1 MKLAKAHTVQGP
13 LLESFIKTATSL
25 DKGHLIK
32 EGYVIQTNDC
42 IKGCF
47 ILTQVSDE
55 DYWLKQLFIHPEMT
69 RNLPILLE
77 TIIMMTR
84 ELNGRKLYIHSHQV
98 LLDIILD
105 ALYFEKTRDIP
116 SALENIQKQSG
127 KWWHYCTIS

>member
-25 DKGHLIK
+25 DKSHLIK
-32 EGYVIQTNDC
+32 EGYVIQSNDC

-69 RNLPILLE
+69 RNLPVLLE
-77 TIIMMTR
+77 TIMLMTR
-84 ELNGRKLYIHSHQV
+84 ELHGRKLYIHSHQV
-98 LLDIILD
+98 LLNIILE
-105 ALYFEKTRDIP
+105 ALYFRETDSIP
-116 SALENIQKQSG
+116 QSLENIQKQSG
-127 KWWHYCTIS
+127 TWWYCTIS